1 MKTDMNDNYKD
12 IDLVLD
18 ACLDRMQRGESIGT
32 CLAEHPE
39 HAQALRPLLEA
50 VARLDRS
57 NSFTPSDEA
66 KRRARQRLFAH
77 IDKRKKAPFWARFPA
92 WASVAGVLLLIL
104 VGVFSYNV
112 IVPMV
117 EEPPVIVVSN
127 PPVAGQ
133 GNFVFLVSDQPNDI
147 GDFTSLIVTVDRV
160 ELLKQGGGGDARI
173 VFTPEIKDFDLTEL
187 IGEASQELWR
197 GDVPEGEYTRVVV
210 FTTTIRG
217 TLTTGETI
225 DIKLP
230 SDKLQIDLPFTVGG
244 GNVTSFTF
252 DITVNKTGQGSGK
265 YILKPQTGE
274 SGAEYE
280 KVQ

>member
-1 MKTDMNDNYKD
+1 MNDNNKNFD
-12 IDLVLD
+12 RVLD
-18 ACLDRMQRGESIGT
+18 DCLDRVQRGESIGT
-32 CLAEHPE
+32 CLADHPE
-39 HAQALRPLLEA
+39 HAQELRPLLEA

-57 NSFTPSDEA
+57 NSFTPSDDA
-66 KRRARQRLFAH
+66 KRRARQRLFDG
-77 IDKRKKAPFWARFPA
+77 IDKRQKVPFWVRFPA
-92 WASVAGVLLLIL
+92 WASVAGALLLIL
-104 VGVFSYNV
+104 AGVFSYNV

-147 GDFTSLIVTVDRV
+147 GDFTSLIVIVDRV

-173 VFTPEIKDFDLTEL
+173 VFTPEIKDFDLTQL

-197 GDVPEGEYTRVVV
+197 GDIPEGEYTRVVV

-265 YILKPQTGE
+265 YILKPQAGE